1 MKEKAE
7 ALFNGHS
14 YTLADVQTRALRKTQ
29 LDLNAAP
36 LFDTNTLA
44 EMEALAEAMGT
55 TLKDMEIKRL
65 IGTLF
70 KVKIEEVAYTMA
82 DTLVLVVPQTL
93 TKHLS
98 KWKPKHKT
106 RL

>member
-1 MKEKAE
+1 
-7 ALFNGHS
+7 
-14 YTLADVQTRALRKTQ
+14 
-29 LDLNAAP
+29 
-36 LFDTNTLA
+36 
-44 EMEALAEAMGT
+44 MGT
-55 TLKDMEIKRL
+55 TLKQMEIKRL

-70 KVKIEEVAYTMA
+70 KVKIEEVAYTLA
-82 DTLVLVVPQTL
+82 DTLVVVVPQTL